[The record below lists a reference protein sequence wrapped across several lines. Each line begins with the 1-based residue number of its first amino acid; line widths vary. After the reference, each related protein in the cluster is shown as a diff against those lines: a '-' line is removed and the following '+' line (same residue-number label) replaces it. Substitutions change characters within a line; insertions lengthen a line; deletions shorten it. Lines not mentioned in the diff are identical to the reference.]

1 MFTGFSG
8 AASGAATET
17 EPWLEIILQRPR
29 QPTFRTPLLFL
40 HGAFAGAWCW
50 EVHFLPYFVQRGFTV
65 CAPSLRGHG
74 RSDGQQQLQQTGLHE
89 FVRDLERVVGELE
102 HPPVLIG
109 HSMGGLVIQK
119 YLERHTAPA
128 AVLMASVP
136 PHGLLQSS
144 LRLMLSD
151 PLLLTQLT
159 VLQGIGPG
167 ATDSGIARRA
177 VFSDRLPEAELLE
190 YARKLQPES
199 QRALW
204 DMTVGALPRPWRV
217 QAPPMLVI
225 GARNDALFS
234 VAEMKETAR
243 AYSAELHLQPDMA
256 HAVML
261 EPGWRSVAERI
272 IDWLTD
278 KGLLADSPPASG

>member
-1 MFTGFSG
+1 MFTGCSS
-8 AASGAATET
+8 AASGAPTEA
-17 EPWLEIILQRPR
+17 EPQLEIVLRRPSR
-29 QPTFRTPLLFL
+29 PVFRTPLLFL
-40 HGAFAGAWCW
+40 HGAFVGAWCW
-50 EVHFLPYFVQRGFTV
+50 EVHFLTYFLQRGFTV

-74 RSDGQQQLQQTGLHE
+74 RSAGRQQLQRTGVHE

-119 YLERHTAPA
+119 YLERHSAPA

-144 LRLMLSD
+144 MRLMLGD
-151 PLLLTQLT
+151 PLLLTQFT

-167 ATDSGIARRA
+167 VTDLSIARRA
-177 VFSDRLPEAELLE
+177 VFSDRLSEAELLE
-190 YARKLQPES
+190 YTRRLQPES

-204 DMTVGALPRPWRV
+204 DMTIGVLPRPWLVR
-217 QAPPMLVI
+217 APPMLVI
-225 GARNDALFS
+225 GAQNDALFS
-234 VAEMKETAR
+234 IAEVKQTAQVYD
-243 AYSAELHLQPDMA
+243 ADLHLQSDMA

-261 EPGWRSVAERI
+261 EPGWEGVAQRI
-272 IDWLTD
+272 IDWLVDRRLVTD
-278 KGLLADSPPASG
+278 LPNP